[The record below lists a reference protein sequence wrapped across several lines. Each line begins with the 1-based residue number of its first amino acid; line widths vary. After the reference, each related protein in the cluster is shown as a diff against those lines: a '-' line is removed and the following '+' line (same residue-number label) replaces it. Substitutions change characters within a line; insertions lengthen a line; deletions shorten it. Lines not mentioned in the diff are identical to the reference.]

1 MEGVRLTV
9 HPQLERIAVIE
20 SLKHETK
27 EWRLWRGPVID
38 ATFSQLLFFIDVV
51 NPANI

>member
-1 MEGVRLTV
+1 MEGVRLIV
-9 HPQLERIAVIE
+9 HPQLERVAMIE

-27 EWRLWRGPVID
+27 EWRLRGPVID
-38 ATFSQLLFFIDVV
+38 ATFSQLLFLIAVV